1 MSKIQSLTDLIGNTP
16 IVQVKNIDTGH
27 CNLYL
32 KLESMNPGSSIK
44 DRVAL
49 KIIEDAE
56 KNGELTLSL
65 IHI

>member
-49 KIIEDAE
+49 K
-56 KNGELTLSL
+56 LSL